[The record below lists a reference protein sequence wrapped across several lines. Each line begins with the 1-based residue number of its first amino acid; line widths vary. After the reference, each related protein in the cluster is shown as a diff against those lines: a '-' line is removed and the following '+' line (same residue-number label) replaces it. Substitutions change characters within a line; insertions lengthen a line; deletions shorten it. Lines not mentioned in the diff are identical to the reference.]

1 MEKNKRT
8 NAGYEI
14 IETISLPNEE
24 YVLGVRNTTFNEQ
37 AYVTWVYVDGTYY
50 YGHYPMTILPPTI
63 PLLLKKLLIILLKN
77 TNAAIFFFTVVL
89 TLYPAHG

>member
-50 YGHYPMTILPPTI
+50 YGHYLNEYDVALKDLYERAKNELEWRI
-63 PLLLKKLLIILLKN
+63 KKLSQKLRIRSAN
-77 TNAAIFFFTVVL
+77 ETE
-89 TLYPAHG
+89 Y

>member
-1 MEKNKRT
+1 MSKRT

-24 YVLGVRNTTFNEQ
+24 YVLGERTTTFNEQ

-50 YGHYPMTILPPTI
+50 YGHYLNDYDVA
-63 PLLLKKLLIILLKN
+63 LKDLYERVKKELEWRVEKLSEKLRKRSK
-77 TNAAIFFFTVVL
+77 
-89 TLYPAHG
+89 

>member
-1 MEKNKRT
+1 MSKRT

-24 YVLGVRNTTFNEQ
+24 YVLGVKTTTFNEQ

-50 YGHYPMTILPPTI
+50 YGHYLNDYDVA
-63 PLLLKKLLIILLKN
+63 LKDLYERVKNELEWRIDMLSQKLRTRS
-77 TNAAIFFFTVVL
+77 TNETE
-89 TLYPAHG
+89 YE

>member
-1 MEKNKRT
+1 MSKRT

-24 YVLGVRNTTFNEQ
+24 YVLGERTTAFNEQ

-50 YGHYPMTILPPTI
+50 YGHYLNEYDVA
-63 PLLLKKLLIILLKN
+63 LKDLYERVKNELEWRIEKL
-77 TNAAIFFFTVVL
+77 
-89 TLYPAHG
+89 

>member
-1 MEKNKRT
+1 MSKRT

-24 YVLGVRNTTFNEQ
+24 YVLGERTTTFNEQ

-50 YGHYPMTILPPTI
+50 YGHYLNDYDVAVKDLYERAKNELEWRIDRLSQ
-63 PLLLKKLLIILLKN
+63 KLRTRS
-77 TNAAIFFFTVVL
+77 TNETE
-89 TLYPAHG
+89 YE

>member
-1 MEKNKRT
+1 MNKRT

-50 YGHYPMTILPPTI
+50 YGHYLNEYDVA
-63 PLLLKKLLIILLKN
+63 LKDLYERAKNELEWRIEKLSDKLRTRNK
-77 TNAAIFFFTVVL
+77 
-89 TLYPAHG
+89 

>member
-1 MEKNKRT
+1 MNKRA

-24 YVLGVRNTTFNEQ
+24 YVLGVKTTTFNEQ

-50 YGHYPMTILPPTI
+50 YGHYLNDYDVA
-63 PLLLKKLLIILLKN
+63 LKDLYERVKKELEWRIEKLSQKLRTRS
-77 TNAAIFFFTVVL
+77 TNETE
-89 TLYPAHG
+89 YE

>member
-1 MEKNKRT
+1 MSKRT

-24 YVLGVRNTTFNEQ
+24 YVLGERTTTFNEQ

-50 YGHYPMTILPPTI
+50 YGHYLNDYDVA
-63 PLLLKKLLIILLKN
+63 LKDLYERAKNELEWRIEKLLDKLRKRSK
-77 TNAAIFFFTVVL
+77 
-89 TLYPAHG
+89 

>member
-1 MEKNKRT
+1 MSKRT

-24 YVLGVRNTTFNEQ
+24 YVLGERTTTFNEQ

-50 YGHYPMTILPPTI
+50 YGHYLNDYNVA
-63 PLLLKKLLIILLKN
+63 LKDLYERVKNELEWRIEKLSDKLRKRSK
-77 TNAAIFFFTVVL
+77 
-89 TLYPAHG
+89 

>member
-1 MEKNKRT
+1 MSKRT

-24 YVLGVRNTTFNEQ
+24 YVLGERTTTFNEQ

-50 YGHYPMTILPPTI
+50 YGHYLNDYDVA
-63 PLLLKKLLIILLKN
+63 LKDLYERVKNELEWRIEKLSEKLRTRS
-77 TNAAIFFFTVVL
+77 TNETK
-89 TLYPAHG
+89 H

>member
-1 MEKNKRT
+1 MSKRT

-24 YVLGVRNTTFNEQ
+24 YVLGVRTTTFNEQ

-50 YGHYPMTILPPTI
+50 YGHYLNEYDVA
-63 PLLLKKLLIILLKN
+63 LKDLYERAKNELEWRIEKLSQKLRIRSAN
-77 TNAAIFFFTVVL
+77 ETE
-89 TLYPAHG
+89 Y

>member
-1 MEKNKRT
+1 MSKRT

-24 YVLGVRNTTFNEQ
+24 YVLGERTTTFSEQ

-50 YGHYPMTILPPTI
+50 YGHYLNDYDVA
-63 PLLLKKLLIILLKN
+63 LKDLYERVKNELEWRIEKLSEKLRTRSK
-77 TNAAIFFFTVVL
+77 
-89 TLYPAHG
+89 

>member
-50 YGHYPMTILPPTI
+50 YGHYL
-63 PLLLKKLLIILLKN
+63 N
-77 TNAAIFFFTVVL
+77 E
-89 TLYPAHG
+89 

>member
-1 MEKNKRT
+1 MSKRT

-24 YVLGVRNTTFNEQ
+24 YVLGERTTTFNEQ

-50 YGHYPMTILPPTI
+50 YGHYLNDYDIA
-63 PLLLKKLLIILLKN
+63 LKDLYERAKKELEWRIDRLSQKLRTRS
-77 TNAAIFFFTVVL
+77 TNETE
-89 TLYPAHG
+89 YE

>member
-1 MEKNKRT
+1 MQIMSKRT

-24 YVLGVRNTTFNEQ
+24 YVLGVKTTTFNEQ

-50 YGHYPMTILPPTI
+50 YGHYLNDYDVA
-63 PLLLKKLLIILLKN
+63 LKDLYERVKNELEWRIEKLSEKLRTRS
-77 TNAAIFFFTVVL
+77 TNETK
-89 TLYPAHG
+89 H

>member
-1 MEKNKRT
+1 MSKRT

-24 YVLGVRNTTFNEQ
+24 YVLGVRTTTFNEQ

-50 YGHYPMTILPPTI
+50 YGHYLNDYDVA
-63 PLLLKKLLIILLKN
+63 LKDLYERVKKELEWRVEKLSDKLRTRNK
-77 TNAAIFFFTVVL
+77 
-89 TLYPAHG
+89 

>member
-1 MEKNKRT
+1 MSKRT

-24 YVLGVRNTTFNEQ
+24 YVLGVKTTTFNEQ

-50 YGHYPMTILPPTI
+50 YGHYLYDYDVA
-63 PLLLKKLLIILLKN
+63 LKDLYERAKNELEWRIVRLSEKLRTRSK
-77 TNAAIFFFTVVL
+77 
-89 TLYPAHG
+89 

>member
-1 MEKNKRT
+1 MSKRT

-24 YVLGVRNTTFNEQ
+24 YVLGVKTTTFNEQ

-50 YGHYPMTILPPTI
+50 YGHYLNDYDVA
-63 PLLLKKLLIILLKN
+63 LKDLYERVKNELEWRIEKLSD
-77 TNAAIFFFTVVL
+77 
-89 TLYPAHG
+89 TLRTRSK

>member
-1 MEKNKRT
+1 MNKRT

-50 YGHYPMTILPPTI
+50 YGHYLNEYDVALKDLYERAKNELEWRI
-63 PLLLKKLLIILLKN
+63 KKLSQKLRIRSAN
-77 TNAAIFFFTVVL
+77 ETE
-89 TLYPAHG
+89 Y

>member
-14 IETISLPNEE
+14 ILSIPIPNEV
-24 YVLGVRNTTFNEQ
+24 YVLGERTTTFNEL

-50 YGHYPMTILPPTI
+50 YGHYLNNYDVA
-63 PLLLKKLLIILLKN
+63 LKDLYERAKNELEWRIEKLSQKLRIRSAN
-77 TNAAIFFFTVVL
+77 ETE
-89 TLYPAHG
+89 Y

>member
-1 MEKNKRT
+1 MSKRT

-24 YVLGVRNTTFNEQ
+24 YVLGERTTTFNEQ

-50 YGHYPMTILPPTI
+50 YGHYLNDYDVAVKDLYERAKNELEWRIE
-63 PLLLKKLLIILLKN
+63 KLSDKLRKRSK
-77 TNAAIFFFTVVL
+77 
-89 TLYPAHG
+89 

>member
-1 MEKNKRT
+1 MEKSKRT

-24 YVLGVRNTTFNEQ
+24 YVLGVRTTTFNEQ

-50 YGHYPMTILPPTI
+50 YGHYLNDYDVA
-63 PLLLKKLLIILLKN
+63 LKDLYERVKNELEWRIDRLSQKLRTRS
-77 TNAAIFFFTVVL
+77 TNET
-89 TLYPAHG
+89 